1 RGASVV
7 KKRARTPSPMIATG
21 RPSSTWSGVNHPP
34 AASSRLVRRKYV
46 VSTPTTFPERCR
58 PSRVMVVLRTISAL
72 VTSTAGITRAIA
84 AHGSASVGL
93 VGQPHELEFR
103 LIRRAREDDAVAL
116 REPLLD
122 DDLIIV
128 HRARDDFLLEHA
140 PAGLLVHVRHAAVR
154 AEGLERHVER

>member
-1 RGASVV
+1 HVDVEVGVADAEALDGVRTHASIRQHADDGEPDVADFEGPAEGASVV
-7 KKRARTPSPMIATG
+7 KKRARTPSPMMATG

-84 AHGSASVGL
+84 CASA
-93 VGQPHELEFR
+93 
-103 LIRRAREDDAVAL
+103 
-116 REPLLD
+116 
-122 DDLIIV
+122 
-128 HRARDDFLLEHA
+128 
-140 PAGLLVHVRHAAVR
+140 
-154 AEGLERHVER
+154 